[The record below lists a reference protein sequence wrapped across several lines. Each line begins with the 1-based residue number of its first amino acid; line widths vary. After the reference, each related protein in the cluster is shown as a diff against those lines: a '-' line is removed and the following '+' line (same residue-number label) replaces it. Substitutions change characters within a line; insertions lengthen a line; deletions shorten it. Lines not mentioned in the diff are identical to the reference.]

1 MSDVPQDEQQ
11 NNDSSR
17 RKSNKPEGDGN
28 HQPGLGGKQHHR
40 KLEEDNE
47 RKRWSFRGG
56 LPPAPE
62 DGFVMM
68 GDLLS
73 LSVYSFADHFVCQ
86 DLAQFFLAPS
96 SSSASSAAS
105 PALVAPVWLDSAHP
119 FSDHVMSVLVRDAS
133 VVHYSPILQPTGLA
147 ATVLATCW
155 LLSGYLNHAFAYRN
169 TLDCSTPRTL
179 IVTARSWVVSSLLV
193 MAAVILTSNTSP
205 EHWRQAFTIGDIAYI
220 WDSLTV
226 LCVWRFMASS
236 LLGSGGGGEDDT
248 GGW

>member
-1 MSDVPQDEQQ
+1 MSDVPQDDQNKDRRSNKNVDTDNNNQQ
-11 NNDSSR
+11 QPGVRDGNKR
-17 RKSNKPEGDGN
+17 RKPDG
-28 HQPGLGGKQHHR
+28 PGR
-40 KLEEDNE
+40 SVFS
-47 RKRWSFRGG
+47 RG

-62 DGFVMM
+62 DHFVLV

-73 LSVYSFADHFVCQ
+73 LSVYSFSDHFVCQ

-96 SSSASSAAS
+96 SSASATLSSAAS
-105 PALVAPVWLDSAHP
+105 AHPPVWLDASHSY
-119 FSDHVMSVLVRDAS
+119 SDHVLDVLLRDAN
-133 VVHYSPILQPTGLA
+133 VVHYSPILQPIGLA
-147 ATVLATCW
+147 ATVLASCW
-155 LLSGYLNHAFAYRN
+155 LLSGWLNHAFAYRN

-179 IVTARSWVVSSLLV
+179 LVTARSWVVSSLLV
-193 MAAVILTSNTSP
+193 MAMVGLTSNTSP
-205 EHWRQAFTIGDIAYI
+205 EHWWQAFTVGDIAYI